1 MNNIKIICDSLSDVN
16 KEYLEQY
23 DIDVVPLT
31 LILDGKEYRDSID
44 ISPEEFY
51 KILREENAYPKTSQA
66 TYAQFKEVFEKY
78 IKEGKKVLYI
88 SGSSAATGT
97 CQSAIMA
104 KNDTE
109 GEIYIYDTY
118 SLSFGAGLFVVKA
131 AEMIKEGKSIEEVF
145 KALDEIKE
153 KSVLMFSVDTLEYL
167 KKGGRIS
174 STKATVGSLL
184 NIKPIL
190 EVKDGLVSQVGQV
203 RGKKNVL
210 NKMVEYVKERLGD
223 DIEQEEIYIGYSDD
237 LKEREKL
244 TEIAKEVF
252 KPKKIG
258 YFLVGTCI
266 GAHSGPGVGVIL
278 VFKK

>member
-1 MNNIKIICDSLSDVN
+1 M
-16 KEYLEQY
+16 
-23 DIDVVPLT
+23 
-31 LILDGKEYRDSID
+31 IL
-44 ISPEEFY
+44 
-51 KILREENAYPKTSQA
+51 
-66 TYAQFKEVFEKY
+66 
-78 IKEGKKVLYI
+78 KV
-88 SGSSAATGT
+88 
-97 CQSAIMA
+97 
-104 KNDTE
+104 K
-109 GEIYIYDTY
+109 YIYDTY

-210 NKMVEYVKERLGD
+210 NKMVEYVKERL
-223 DIEQEEIYIGYSDD
+223 EMTLS
-237 LKEREKL
+237 
-244 TEIAKEVF
+244 
-252 KPKKIG
+252 KKK
-258 YFLVGTCI
+258 FT
-266 GAHSGPGVGVIL
+266 
-278 VFKK
+278 